1 MLAWMLCEYGRQIG
15 IANFCFWVPIFK
27 KKLQQILSVIIGFL
41 VNGFP
46 TVGTIYLTQSPKVAL
61 VLLLQHLMSTEA
73 GGGREVGGVRE
84 FASKYVCHI

>member
-1 MLAWMLCEYGRQIG
+1 MSIWKANWHSKLLFLG
-15 IANFCFWVPIFK
+15 ANFL
-27 KKLQQILSVIIGFL
+27 KKLQRILSVIIRFL

-73 GGGREVGGVRE
+73 GGGREVGGARI
-84 FASKYVCHI
+84 CQ